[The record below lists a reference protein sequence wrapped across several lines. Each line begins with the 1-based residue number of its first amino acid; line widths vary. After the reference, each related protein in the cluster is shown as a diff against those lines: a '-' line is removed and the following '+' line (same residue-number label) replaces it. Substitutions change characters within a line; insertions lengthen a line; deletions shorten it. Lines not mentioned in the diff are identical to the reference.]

1 MPMILLFGADAPL
14 APGDWHAGEFVS
26 TARAERTWQ
35 AGSFRTYAQGRT
47 GWVTG
52 EFVSVGRGGTAW
64 RTGQFMSRALGVPT
78 GSPLGTPVIV
88 GTPGQGGAPLPGTPV
103 TVIIGGKPVQ
113 LEMSCTLGKALK
125 ASYEHTGENES
136 ATITL
141 RVPRDRVPG
150 NLTLTATLAGQLPFT
165 TKLKVDERQWEE
177 KTEKGVKTTT
187 IRLYNEAAYR
197 ANTKPLPEL
206 VPWVTHPRIVY
217 GDDKNGPPLRTLDV
231 SDLVKQA
238 ASAAGVSFALLGG
251 DIFAGETWLETKRET
266 STGGRTFADVFGE
279 TYGAAGYRLLVR
291 GNLMLG
297 VAPGQG
303 VTTQQPTFTRCELQ
317 TVMRRSERGHVPGRI
332 RLTAGDAHIPKP
344 DVTEPEPE
352 TPEEQEKQDAALSYI
367 RHTPTETG
375 ETISTRYVFR
385 GLIRETQEV
394 EIGRVQ
400 VTETVEKEDI
410 DDYSGGDFEIEANST
425 TNEDGTTTISNYTVT
440 RTFNRVLISD
450 QRTTFQYHPACKE
463 ALIRQETTKKSY
475 GYQLGTEVGPRT
487 VVGTM
492 FSGSLT
498 GGDLVGNELETV
510 TQEWYGKPPL
520 AGFQKSR
527 RAESSRLLAVQQE
540 NAEASPKDRGPVAAR
555 EYTVKIET
563 ERYEK
568 IGKLWERAYSTTGG
582 VNTPLF
588 DTDSGEAVRLSLRT
602 GTMQSGSELM
612 ENEPPKVTWPEKPGD
627 TDADEEQEDQQAIP
641 ELTFPQRQQFS
652 VSGGGF
658 GTVQQSFPMLQN
670 RLKLPMLAALIAH
683 ANGPRLRQEITL
695 QRPRMALPGDGTVDG
710 VSLEIDGGKHT
721 MTMTTLSVTAPGVTP
736 IPWPPDTDTASGT
749 VVKVDGQQVTV
760 RVLADVTGDGTPIW
774 RDWHAT
780 MPKGVTAKVGDTL
793 DVRTG
798 SNGRLVAL

>member
-1 MPMILLFGADAPL
+1 MPMILLFRADAP
-14 APGDWHAGEFVS
+14 GGWHAGEFVS

-35 AGSFRTYAQGRT
+35 TGSFRTYAQGRT

-64 RTGQFMSRALGVPT
+64 RTGQFTSRALGVPA
-78 GSPLGTPVIV
+78 GSPLAGMPVS
-88 GTPGQGGAPLPGTPV
+88 PV
-103 TVIIGGKPVQ
+103 IGGKPVQ
-113 LEMSCTLGKALK
+113 LEVSCALGKALK
-125 ASYEHTGENES
+125 ASYEHTGEDES

-150 NLTLTATLAGQLPFT
+150 NLTLTASLAGQLPFT
-165 TKLKVDERQWEE
+165 TNLKVDERQWEE

-187 IRLYNEAAYR
+187 IRLYNEAAYL

-206 VPWVTHPRIVY
+206 VPWVKQPRIVY

-291 GNLMLG
+291 GNVLCGTPPM
-297 VAPGQG
+297 QG
-303 VTTQQPTFTRCELQ
+303 VTMQEPTFTRCELQ

-352 TPEEQEKQDAALSYI
+352 TPEEQEEQDAALSYI

-375 ETISTRYVFR
+375 ETISTRYVFG
-385 GLIRETQEV
+385 GLIRQTQEI
-394 EIGRVQ
+394 EIGRVTA
-400 VTETVEKEDI
+400 TETVEVDDI
-410 DDYSGGDFEIEANST
+410 KKYPVTYDSGGFISNWSIYQIT
-425 TNEDGTTTISNYTVT
+425 PNYTKKKDGTLILSNYTVT

-450 QRTTFQYHPACKE
+450 QRTTFQYHPDCKE
-463 ALIRQETTKKSY
+463 ALIRQEVTKKSY

-510 TQEWYGKPPL
+510 TQEWYDKPPL

-540 NAEASPKDRGPVAAR
+540 KAEASPKERGPVAAR

-588 DTDSGEAVRLSLRT
+588 DTESGEAVRLSLRT

-627 TDADEEQEDQQAIP
+627 PDADEEQEDQAVP

-658 GTVQQSFPMLQN
+658 GTVQQSFPMLRN

-695 QRPRMALPGDGTVDG
+695 QRPRMALPGDGAVEG

-721 MTMTTLSVTAPGVTP
+721 MTMTTLSLTAPGVTP
-736 IPWPPDTDTASGT
+736 TPWPPDNDVASGT

-760 RVLADVTGDGTPIW
+760 RVLADVTDDGTPIW
-774 RDWHAT
+774 QDWPAT

-793 DVRTG
+793 DVRT
-798 SNGRLVAL
+798 SSTGRLVAR